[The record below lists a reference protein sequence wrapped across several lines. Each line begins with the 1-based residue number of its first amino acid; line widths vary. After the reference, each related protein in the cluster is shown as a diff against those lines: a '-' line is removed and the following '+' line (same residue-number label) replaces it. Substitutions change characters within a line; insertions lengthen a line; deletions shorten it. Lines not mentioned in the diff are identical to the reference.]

1 MTNIENNKG
10 GVLLSRVEDVW
21 LRLFFYHFK
30 IMLETC
36 WHPEG
41 TPEVMPED
49 MPDGIPEAR
58 HAGRHPAKHVGSKKE
73 RTVAAL

>member
-1 MTNIENNKG
+1 MLIII
-10 GVLLSRVEDVW
+10 LSRVEDVW

-41 TPEVMPED
+41 TPEVMPEAVPEG
-49 MPDGIPEAR
+49 MPEAR
-58 HAGRHPAKHVGSKKE
+58 HAGSITGRPHGRHFRK
-73 RTVAAL
+73 AARKAYTL